1 MMHKILKYSQFKHV
15 NVQQELREEAGVIK
29 K

>member
-15 NVQQELREEAGVIK
+15 KVQQELREEAGVIK